1 MSHKNIHN
9 RRLMKEPRLEGVAS
23 PQMLRADFDALDAKT
38 MLRCSSDVEQLV
50 LLQSIEGHAH
60 MGHGLFYGKT
70 FPNTSMD
77 DIVRSLRLDP
87 GMVKEE
93 RQELIDEV
101 CEFAERAVAGENMR
115 SACNA
120 EGEPLLRCSTLRNLE
135 IDPHGVLQGLYLGG
149 LRDEAEIR
157 NLANWRYGVEMGYGK
172 CFLVDQSVLKRLGMN
187 GFDLAKG
194 AHEDEIDEFE
204 RAGLFAENGD
214 PHIAYMYVR
223 YKVGPGASDDAAV
236 VMAGKMFGLS
246 AAVGCFLADA
256 VDTLE
261 KYVPEY
267 SDQDSGIADYIER
280 NYKKLALT
288 KDDAVDMA
296 YLCAIPH
303 EMQGELPDSSLRH
316 MLQIDRK
323 HDQSALESHLA
334 FVAGNP
340 RSLMELDHGECN
352 NQEFYEYIEQR
363 LSTFKAKHTEE

>member
-1 MSHKNIHN
+1 MSHRNRHIH
-9 RRLMKEPRLEGVAS
+9 RLVREPRLEGVAP
-23 PQMLRADFDALDAKT
+23 PQMLRDDFAALDAKT
-38 MLRCSSDVEQLV
+38 VLRCSYDVEQLV

-87 GMVKEE
+87 IMVKEE

-101 CEFAERAVAGENMR
+101 SEFAERIVAGENLK
-115 SACNA
+115 SACNS
-120 EGEPLLRCSTLRNLE
+120 EGEPLIRCGALRNIE
-135 IDPHGVLQGLYLGG
+135 IDPCGALQGLYLGG
-149 LRDEAEIR
+149 LRDEAQIR
-157 NLANWRYGVEMGYGK
+157 NLANRRYGVQMGYGK
-172 CFLVDQSVLKRLGMN
+172 CFLVDQVVLKRLGMN
-187 GFDLAKG
+187 GFDLARG
-194 AHEDEIDEFE
+194 AHEDEVDEFE

-214 PHIAYMYVR
+214 PQISYMYVR
-223 YKVGPGASDDAAV
+223 YKAGPGASDDAAV

-267 SDQDSGIADYIER
+267 SDQDYSIADYIEH
-280 NYKKLALT
+280 NYDKLAVT
-288 KDDAVDMA
+288 KDDAVDLA

-303 EMQGELPDSSLRH
+303 EMQGKIPDSSLRH

-323 HDQSALESHLA
+323 HDQCALESHLA

-340 RSLMELDHGECN
+340 RSNMELDHGECTN
-352 NQEFYEYIEQR
+352 TEFYQYIDQR
-363 LSTFKAKHTEE
+363 LSSFRENGI